1 MRDDSIKNEKMRKEK
16 KKKYY
21 ISKHS
26 PILYK
31 QRQRIKISGSR
42 DRALAVFLSAMYKL
56 VGNSKQLYQ
65 RRAGKVANAR
75 KNGLKT

>member
-1 MRDDSIKNEKMRKEK
+1 MRKEK

-42 DRALAVFLSAMYKL
+42 DRALAVFLCAMKTSEQL
-56 VGNSKQLYQ
+56 QTVISK
-65 RRAGKVANAR
+65 
-75 KNGLKT
+75 TC